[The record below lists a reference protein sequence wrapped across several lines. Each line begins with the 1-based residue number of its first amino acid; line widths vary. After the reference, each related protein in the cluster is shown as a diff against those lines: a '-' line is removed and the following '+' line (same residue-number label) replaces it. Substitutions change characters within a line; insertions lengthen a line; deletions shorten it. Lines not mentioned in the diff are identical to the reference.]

1 MHRPCDYCGQMKEAE
16 VGGDGKGILRA
27 LFILQL
33 EILEEER
40 LGRKWKSMFPGLKAD
55 QCGLTAV
62 SNQGKRRASSSREAL
77 QTHIGQ
83 SFILLGPVSSMW
95 RGAVEQE
102 KKVSP
107 RAGDL
112 AQW

>member
-1 MHRPCDYCGQMKEAE
+1 M
-16 VGGDGKGILRA
+16 GGDGKGILRA

-62 SNQGKRRASSSREAL
+62 SNQGERRASSSREAL
-77 QTHIGQ
+77 QTTHRT
-83 SFILLGPVSSMW
+83 ILRSPGAFEFCVE
-95 RGAVEQE
+95 RG
-102 KKVSP
+102 
-107 RAGDL
+107 L
-112 AQW
+112 

>member
-1 MHRPCDYCGQMKEAE
+1 M
-16 VGGDGKGILRA
+16 GGDGKGILRA

-62 SNQGKRRASSSREAL
+62 SNEGKTGFQQQRGLAN
-77 QTHIGQ
+77 THRT
-83 SFILLGPVSSMW
+83 ILRSPGAFEFCVE
-95 RGAVEQE
+95 RG
-102 KKVSP
+102 
-107 RAGDL
+107 L
-112 AQW
+112 